1 MNTYYLIIF
10 QREIYFYRCTRRGY
24 NNNYYIMHIIIYK
37 QYTLDAHHKII
48 ICTHNLNNI
57 VESAEDL
64 IYLS

>member
-37 QYTLDAHHKII
+37 QYTLARRA
-48 ICTHNLNNI
+48 
-57 VESAEDL
+57 S
-64 IYLS
+64 